1 MKIKIFEF
9 ETQEKEC
16 FQEFAERGDVECLS
30 EALSARNAERHT
42 DADIISPFIYSD
54 LGSEV
59 LEKMPDLKLIATR
72 STGYD
77 HIDLEFCR
85 KKGIKVVNVPSYGD
99 NTVAEHVF
107 ALLLAISH
115 RLIQAVD
122 RTRKGDFSSGGLQ
135 GFDLKGRTIG
145 VIGTGSIGEQV
156 IRIAQGFG
164 MNVLAF
170 DVQPRYE
177 LQEKLEFQYI
187 EFENLLQQSDVVT
200 LHVPATE
207 KTRNLISR
215 KEFDLMKEGTVLI
228 NTSRGSIVD
237 VEAFLRALSEGRLR
251 AAGLDVLPE
260 EPTVREEA
268 EVLRSVYEKTHDLT
282 TLLADHVLL
291 RLNNVIITPH
301 NAFNTKEAV
310 QQIMDTTIENIK
322 SFLQGHPQNMVSG

>member
-215 KEFDLMKEGTVLI
+215 NGCGSLFAGAVRGPAE
-228 NTSRGSIVD
+228 SRRSGCSSRRAHCPRGGRSS
-237 VEAFLRALSEGRLR
+237 AFG
-251 AAGLDVLPE
+251 
-260 EPTVREEA
+260 
-268 EVLRSVYEKTHDLT
+268 
-282 TLLADHVLL
+282 
-291 RLNNVIITPH
+291 I
-301 NAFNTKEAV
+301 
-310 QQIMDTTIENIK
+310 
-322 SFLQGHPQNMVSG
+322 